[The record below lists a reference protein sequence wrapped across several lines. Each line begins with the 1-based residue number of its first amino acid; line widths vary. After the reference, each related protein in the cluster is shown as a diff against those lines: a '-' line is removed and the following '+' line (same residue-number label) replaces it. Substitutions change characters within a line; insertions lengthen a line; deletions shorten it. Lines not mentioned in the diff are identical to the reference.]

1 MGRPTIHST
10 SALLDA
16 ARDLA
21 VQGGVR
27 AATVDAIAK
36 ATGASSGS
44 IYHRFGSRG
53 GVLIAAWQRAVETFH
68 DGFVPALAHPDA
80 REAALAGARWVI
92 EFSRRHGQDATLLA
106 TVRQDEVFAGQPPSA
121 RGDEAFAQ
129 ELKDLTRRLTGNS
142 SAAAVG
148 RVQMAVVDLPYGVV
162 RRYLAFGQRIPRAL
176 EPDVCVAVSALL
188 DHLAKEQ
195 RCK

>member
-1 MGRPTIHST
+1 MARPKIHST
-10 SALLDA
+10 SMLLDA

-21 VQGGVR
+21 VQGGVP
-27 AATVDAIAK
+27 AATVAAIAK

-53 GVLIAAWQRAVETFH
+53 GVLIAAWQRAVTTFQ
-68 DGFVPALAHPDA
+68 DGFVLALAGPDP

-92 EFSRRHGQDATLLA
+92 EFSRRYGQDATLLA
-106 TVRQDEVFAGQPPSA
+106 TVRPDEVFAGRPPSA
-121 RGDEAFAQ
+121 RGDEAVAR
-129 ELKDLTRRLTGNS
+129 ELKALTRRLTGNS
-142 SAAAVG
+142 SAAAVQ
-148 RVQMAVVDLPYGVV
+148 RVQMAIIDFPYGVV

-188 DHLAKEQ
+188 DNLTKEPT
-195 RCK
+195 